1 MPLPPRQYPNQERKY
16 PNDEP
21 NAADEAYPARPSF
34 EPSFEA
40 DLYRLAPS
48 RVTVLLLGGS
58 APLKRAVAL
67 ALHERSPR
75 AAQPF
80 VGFDCAGRDSD
91 TVEALLFGGPV
102 YAPVESGAIHDAG
115 TGTLY
120 VAAIDELPLLMQPRF
135 LRFLDQERLV
145 RVVASTDIELP
156 RRVEQGHFRL
166 DLAERLTLVQL
177 LLPGNR

>member
-1 MPLPPRQYPNQERKY
+1 MSSPPKQYPNQERKY
-16 PNDEP
+16 PNHEP
-21 NAADEAYPARPSF
+21 APADEVYPARPTF

-58 APLKRAVAL
+58 ASLKRAVAL

-80 VGFDCAGRDSD
+80 IGFDCAGRDSD

-102 YAPVESGAIHDAG
+102 YAPVESGAIHEAG
-115 TGTLY
+115 NGTLF
-120 VAAIDELPLLMQPRF
+120 VTAIDELPLLMQPRF

-156 RRVEQGHFRL
+156 KRVDQGHFRL
-166 DLAERLTLVQL
+166 DLAERLTLVEL
-177 LLPGNR
+177 VLPESR

>member
-1 MPLPPRQYPNQERKY
+1 MPSPPDQYPNHERKY

-21 NAADEAYPARPSF
+21 DTAEQASRARPRF
-34 EPSFEA
+34 EPSLEA
-40 DLYRLAPS
+40 ELYRLAPS

-58 APLKRAVAL
+58 EPVKRAVAL

-75 AAQPF
+75 SSQPF
-80 VGFDCAGRDSD
+80 TSFDCTGRDSD

-102 YAPVESGAIHDAG
+102 YAPVKTGAIHAAG

-135 LRFLDQERLV
+135 LRFLDQERPV
-145 RVVASTDIELP
+145 RVVVASDVEL
-156 RRVEQGHFRL
+156 RKRVEQGHFRL

-177 LLPGNR
+177 VLPANR